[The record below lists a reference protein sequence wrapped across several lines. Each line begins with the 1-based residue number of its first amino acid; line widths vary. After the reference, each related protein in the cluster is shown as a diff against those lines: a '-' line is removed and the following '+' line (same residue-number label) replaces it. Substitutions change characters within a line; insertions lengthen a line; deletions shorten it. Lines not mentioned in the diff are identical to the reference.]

1 MSRPVII
8 SIEGNIGA
16 GKTTAI
22 NKLEKHI
29 LSNMKTNDN
38 HILFLRE
45 PVNVWDTIKDPS
57 GETILEKFY
66 KDSNKYAF
74 AFQVMAY
81 ATRTANIKNAIKQ
94 NPDCKI
100 IICERSLE
108 ADNNVFAKMLKDD
121 GKIEDIQYQIY
132 EHFYHAGK
140 DDLNTDAIIYID
152 SSPSVCH
159 ERINRRSREGEDGI
173 SIDYLQ
179 SCRDCHDKWL
189 VDDPPIPVLRIN
201 TNEDVNY
208 DYQDPDDKGVIWLN
222 TMEKFI
228 RRFPDVVASDSD

>member
-179 SCRDCHDKWL
+179 SCRDYHDKWL